1 MHRISNPPIL
11 YFGTPVALIST
22 VNPDKTFN
30 LAPISSIFWLGW
42 NCIIGISRLAKT
54 AENLLETGECVIN
67 LPSVHE
73 VDLVDRLALLTG
85 SNPVPLKKIERG
97 YRYEPDKF
105 GVSGFIPVPSHLVAP
120 PRARQCPVQMEA
132 TLVKVNPV
140 AEADPVQQGRILS
153 IELSI
158 RRVHLDERIL
168 MDGHTDRVDP
178 DKWRPLIMSFQHF
191 YGIGQRIHASRL
203 ASIPEAMYR

>member
-42 NCIIGISRLAKT
+42 NCIIGISRFAKT
-54 AENLLETGECVIN
+54 AENLLATGECVIN

-73 VDLVDRLALLTG
+73 VELVDRLALLTG

-105 GVSGFIPVPSHLVAP
+105 GVSGFIPVASHLVAP
-120 PRARQCPVQMEA
+120 PRAKQCPVQMEA

-168 MDGHTDRVDP
+168 LEGHADRVDP

-191 YGIGQRIHASRL
+191 YGTGPRIHPSRL
-203 ASIPEAMYR
+203 SSIPEAMYR